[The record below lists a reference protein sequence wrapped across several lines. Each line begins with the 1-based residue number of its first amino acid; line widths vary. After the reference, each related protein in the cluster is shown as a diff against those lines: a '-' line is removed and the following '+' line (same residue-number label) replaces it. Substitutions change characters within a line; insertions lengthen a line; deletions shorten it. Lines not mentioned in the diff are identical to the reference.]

1 MNLRP
6 HKREDPEVSLTP
18 LIDVVFLLLIFFM
31 VTTTFR
37 KESEY
42 EIVLPEA
49 SQEPVPA
56 EQQRLVVSIDANGN
70 YSINEQRLSD
80 NGLATLR
87 QALADAVGDKP
98 DQPLILR
105 ADADTPH
112 QAVVRALDAAG
123 QVGLNR
129 IAIATVYGAQAQ

>member
-49 SQEPVPA
+49 SQEPVPV
-56 EQQRLVVSIDANGN
+56 EQQRLVVSIDATGS
-70 YSINEQRLSD
+70 YSINDQRLSD
-80 NGLATLR
+80 NALATLR
-87 QALADAVGDKP
+87 QALADAVGDEP

-129 IAIATVYGAQAQ
+129 IAIATVYGTEAQ